1 MASVFLLNSGRY
13 RKRQQIPGSVDID
26 PAGAD
31 ELMELGSRGSKPEEK
46 NWLENRIFETAIAF
60 AIINNN

>member
-1 MASVFLLNSGRY
+1 MASVFLLNSGTY
-13 RKRQQIPGSVDID
+13 RKRQQIPGSVDIH

-31 ELMELGSRGSKPEEK
+31 ELLDLGSRGSKPEEK
-46 NWLENRIFETAIAF
+46 NWSDNRIFETAVAF